1 MTADSRKIRV
11 AVRVR
16 PFNEREMEHNPRNI
30 IKVLDKSTL
39 MFDPDEDEDEFFFHG
54 VKQTHRDIT
63 KRVKKKLTMEYDDVF
78 DNTATNNDI
87 FEVCM
92 KPLVQSVM
100 NGYNCS
106 VFVYGATGAGKTH
119 TMLGNTD
126 CPGITF
132 LTMKELFRQIESLS
146 ELRKF
151 DIGISYLEVY
161 NELVMNL
168 LTKSGPLKLREDS
181 NGVVVSGLVLKQIHN
196 ATELLELL
204 ALGNRNRTQHPT
216 DANAESSRSHAIF
229 QVHIRMVEKK
239 TGQKRTVKLSMI
251 DLAGSERAASTKG
264 LGIRFK
270 EGANINKSLL
280 ALGNCIN
287 KLADGLKHI
296 PYRDSNLTRI
306 LKDSLGGNCQTVM
319 IANISPSSLTY
330 DDTYNTLKY
339 ASRAK
344 KIRTI
349 VRQNIVPSNVPKEF
363 LIKKVNEQAD
373 EIERLKSKLAD
384 LEEQLR
390 KKTQAIAAAESSSS
404 PALNETLLNTWIS
417 RIDSCYASMREALER
432 LIALKSKE
440 KLINM
445 RVKLKEQA
453 ETIARVVTLDGSHL
467 NEDIAKLEATI
478 DRYGKQVANQQADTS
493 RWKERLRHARR
504 HRNALR
510 EEVLQCELAPVLKG
524 YLSGKEAEIEALT
537 ATLWKDHVLQ
547 MSFTYDQENKL
558 WQNIMML
565 SGDII
570 QQNYLLLRSMDR
582 LDNATLD
589 KLKRLV
595 KLNQRQRGVTFFDDD
610 CQQDHRNDIDL
621 SSNSLDDIAN
631 LSDCCSDDAI
641 DFPPDNAIASSTL
654 TSVGGGANKRAKLND
669 GSESDTEPYS
679 TAQESEVESNSGVGR
694 NVFKKP
700 KTVGRAFSFKAT
712 TAGGATARPTVS
724 RRTPTKPTKAAGTA
738 GIGTLAS
745 QRLKVPR
752 LVVSNVAGGG
762 GGETN
767 APVRK
772 KMVLPGA
779 SGQDENKSD
788 TSDES
793 NGIGNIANST
803 FDIASVKDSQTESL
817 FSKVLVES
825 NVDPLVL
832 DKVLRRASMK
842 GGKMALSV
850 SKDNRKKSPKRI
862 GKSPRSVNRT
872 NNRTNASASSV
883 INRYRMMKAKDA
895 AGSSS
900 GGSSGSSSAT
910 ITKPLPSVMRTANNN
925 FESDSDRN
933 RHNRLMGIIKK

>member
-16 PFNEREMEHNPRNI
+16 PFNNQELEKNPRNI

-87 FEVCM
+87 YEVCM

-119 TMLGNTD
+119 TMLGSTD

-132 LTMKELFRQIESLS
+132 LTMKELFRQIESLNDV
-146 ELRKF
+146 RKF

-168 LTKSGPLKLREDS
+168 LTKSGPLKLREDA

-264 LGIRFK
+264 IGIRFK

-344 KIRTI
+344 KIRTT

-363 LIKKVNEQAD
+363 LVKKVNEQAE
-373 EIERLKSKLAD
+373 EIERLKAKLAD
-384 LEEQLR
+384 LEEQCR
-390 KKTQAIAAAESSSS
+390 KMAQTTAES
-404 PALNETLLNTWIS
+404 PAVDETLLNDWIS
-417 RIDSCYASMREALER
+417 RIDNCYATMREALER

-453 ETIARVVTLDGSHL
+453 EAIARVVTLDGSHL
-467 NEDIAKLEATI
+467 NEDIAKLEASI
-478 DRYGKQVANQQADTS
+478 DRCGKQVANQQSDKS
-493 RWKERLRHARR
+493 RWRDRLRQTRR
-504 HRNALR
+504 LRNTIR
-510 EEVLQCELAPVLKG
+510 EEVMRSELAIVLKG
-524 YLSGKEAEIEALT
+524 YLRGKEAEIEAVT

-582 LDNATLD
+582 LDNITLD

-610 CQQDHRNDIDL
+610 CQQERNDIDL
-621 SSNSLDDIAN
+621 STNSLDDIAN
-631 LSDCCSDDAI
+631 LSDCSEDAV
-641 DFPPDNAIASSTL
+641 DFPPDNAATL
-654 TSVGGGANKRAKLND
+654 AIGVGGGTNKRAKLND
-669 GSESDTEPYS
+669 GSESESEPYS
-679 TAQESEVESNSGVGR
+679 TTHDSESSVDR

-700 KTVGRAFSFKAT
+700 KTVSRAISFKT
-712 TAGGATARPTVS
+712 LTAGVVGRPPIS
-724 RRTPTKPTKAAGTA
+724 RRTPTKQTKPTATAA
-738 GIGTLAS
+738 AS

-752 LVVSNVAGGG
+752 LVVNNGLGAS
-762 GGETN
+762 

-772 KMVLPGA
+772 RMLPA
-779 SGQDENKSD
+779 TGQDQNKSD
-788 TSDES
+788 SSDDS

-803 FDIASVKDSQTESL
+803 FDIVTAKDTEAESL
-817 FSKVLVES
+817 FSNVLVES
-825 NVDPLVL
+825 NVPANVL
-832 DKVLRRASMK
+832 DKVLRRASIK
-842 GGKMALSV
+842 GAKLAVSV
-850 SKDNRKKSPKRI
+850 SKENRKKSPKRI
-862 GKSPRSVNRT
+862 GKSPRTVNRT

-883 INRYRMMKAKDA
+883 INRYRMMKAKDDST
-895 AGSSS
+895 GTSS
-900 GGSSGSSSAT
+900 GSSGSSSSLAPKVPT
-910 ITKPLPSVMRTANNN
+910 VRTANNN

-933 RHNRLMGIIKK
+933 RHNRLMGIVKK

>member
-16 PFNEREMEHNPRNI
+16 PFNNQELEKNPRNI

-87 FEVCM
+87 YEVCM

-119 TMLGNTD
+119 TMLGSTD

-132 LTMKELFRQIESLS
+132 LTMKELFRQIESLNDV
-146 ELRKF
+146 RKF

-168 LTKSGPLKLREDS
+168 LTKSGPLKLREDA

-264 LGIRFK
+264 VGIRFK

-344 KIRTI
+344 KIRTT

-363 LIKKVNEQAD
+363 LVKKVNEQAE
-373 EIERLKSKLAD
+373 EIERLKAKLAD
-384 LEEQLR
+384 LEEQCR
-390 KKTQAIAAAESSSS
+390 KMAQTTAES
-404 PALNETLLNTWIS
+404 PAADETLLNDWIS
-417 RIDSCYASMREALER
+417 RIDNCYATMREALER

-453 ETIARVVTLDGSHL
+453 EAIARVVTLDGSHL
-467 NEDIAKLEATI
+467 NEDIAKLEASI
-478 DRYGKQVANQQADTS
+478 DRCGKQVANQQSDKS
-493 RWKERLRHARR
+493 RWRDRLRQTRR
-504 HRNALR
+504 LRNTIR
-510 EEVLQCELAPVLKG
+510 EEVMRSELAIVLKG
-524 YLSGKEAEIEALT
+524 YLRGKEAEIEAVT

-582 LDNATLD
+582 LDNITLD

-610 CQQDHRNDIDL
+610 CQQERNDIDL
-621 SSNSLDDIAN
+621 STNSLDDIAN
-631 LSDCCSDDAI
+631 LSDCSEDAV
-641 DFPPDNAIASSTL
+641 DFPPDNAATL
-654 TSVGGGANKRAKLND
+654 AIGVGGGTNKRAKLND
-669 GSESDTEPYS
+669 GSESESEPYS
-679 TAQESEVESNSGVGR
+679 TTHDSESSVDR

-700 KTVGRAFSFKAT
+700 KTVSRATSFKT
-712 TAGGATARPTVS
+712 LTAGGVGRPTMS
-724 RRTPTKPTKAAGTA
+724 RRTPTKQTKPTATAA
-738 GIGTLAS
+738 AS

-752 LVVSNVAGGG
+752 LVVNNGLGAS
-762 GGETN
+762 

-772 KMVLPGA
+772 RMLPA
-779 SGQDENKSD
+779 TGQDQNKSD
-788 TSDES
+788 SSDDS

-803 FDIASVKDSQTESL
+803 FDIVTAKDTEAESL
-817 FSKVLVES
+817 FSNVLVES
-825 NVDPLVL
+825 NVPANVL
-832 DKVLRRASMK
+832 DKVLRRASIK
-842 GGKMALSV
+842 GAKLTVSV
-850 SKDNRKKSPKRI
+850 SKENRKKSPKRI

-883 INRYRMMKAKDA
+883 INRYRMMKAKDDST
-895 AGSSS
+895 GTSS
-900 GGSSGSSSAT
+900 GSSGSSSSLAPKVPT
-910 ITKPLPSVMRTANNN
+910 VRTANNN

-933 RHNRLMGIIKK
+933 RHNRLMGIVKK

>member
-100 NGYNCS
+100 NGENCS

-119 TMLGNTD
+119 TMLGNPD

-146 ELRKF
+146 EVRKF

-196 ATELLELL
+196 AAELLDLL

-319 IANISPSSLTY
+319 IANISPSSQTY

-363 LIKKVNEQAD
+363 LVKKVNEQAE
-373 EIERLKSKLAD
+373 EIERLKAKVAD

-390 KKTQAIAAAESSSS
+390 KKGQAAAAETSTS

-417 RIDSCYASMREALER
+417 RIDSCYASMREALEHF
-432 LIALKSKE
+432 IALKSKE

-453 ETIARVVTLDGSHL
+453 EHIARVVTLDGSHL
-467 NEDIAKLEATI
+467 NEDIAKLEASI
-478 DRYGKQVANQQADTS
+478 DRCGKQVANQQADTS

-504 HRNALR
+504 NRNALR
-510 EEVLQCELAPVLKG
+510 QEVLQCELAPVLKG
-524 YLSGKEAEIEALT
+524 YVSGKEAEIEAVT

-582 LDNATLD
+582 LDNLTLD

-595 KLNQRQRGVTFFDDD
+595 KLNQRQRGVTFLDDD
-610 CQQDHRNDIDL
+610 CQQDYRNGIDL

-631 LSDCCSDDAI
+631 LSDCSEDAI
-641 DFPPDNAIASSTL
+641 DFPPDNAVASSTL
-654 TSVGGGANKRAKLND
+654 TSVEGGSSKRAKLND

-679 TAQESEVESNSGVGR
+679 TVQESEPEAGVER

-700 KTVGRAFSFKAT
+700 KTVGRTISFKAT
-712 TAGGATARPTVS
+712 TAGGISARPTLS
-724 RRTPTKPTKAAGTA
+724 RRTPTKQQQTRSAAAATA
-738 GIGTLAS
+738 AVITHAS

-752 LVVSNVAGGG
+752 LVVSNTFGGM
-762 GGETN
+762 N
-767 APVRK
+767 APVGK
-772 KMVLPGA
+772 KMAMPRGA
-779 SGQDENKSD
+779 GGQDENKSD

-803 FDIASVKDSQTESL
+803 FDIASAKDSETESL
-817 FSKVLVES
+817 FSNVLVES
-825 NVDPLVL
+825 NVDPHVL

-842 GGKMALSV
+842 GGKMTLSV
-850 SKDNRKKSPKRI
+850 NKENRKKSPKRI

-883 INRYRMMKAKDA
+883 INRYRMMKAKDT

-900 GGSSGSSSAT
+900 GGSSSASSMASS
-910 ITKPLPSVMRTANNN
+910 KPLPSAMRTANNN
-925 FESDSDRN
+925 FESDGDRN

>member
-16 PFNEREMEHNPRNI
+16 PFNNQELEKNPRNI

-87 FEVCM
+87 YEVCM

-119 TMLGNTD
+119 TMLGSTD

-132 LTMKELFRQIESLS
+132 LTMKELFRQIESLNDV
-146 ELRKF
+146 RKF

-168 LTKSGPLKLREDS
+168 LTKSGPLKLREDA

-264 LGIRFK
+264 VGIRFK

-344 KIRTI
+344 KIRTT

-363 LIKKVNEQAD
+363 LVKKVNEQAE
-373 EIERLKSKLAD
+373 EIERLKAKLAD
-384 LEEQLR
+384 LEEQCR
-390 KKTQAIAAAESSSS
+390 KMAQTTAES
-404 PALNETLLNTWIS
+404 PPVDETLLNDWIS
-417 RIDSCYASMREALER
+417 RIDNCYATMREALER

-453 ETIARVVTLDGSHL
+453 EAIARVVTLDGSHL
-467 NEDIAKLEATI
+467 NEDIAKLEASI
-478 DRYGKQVANQQADTS
+478 DRCGKQVANQQSDKS
-493 RWKERLRHARR
+493 RWRDRLRQTRR
-504 HRNALR
+504 LRNTIR
-510 EEVLQCELAPVLKG
+510 EEVMRSELAIVLKG
-524 YLSGKEAEIEALT
+524 YLRGKEAEIEAVT

-582 LDNATLD
+582 LDNITLD

-610 CQQDHRNDIDL
+610 CQQERNDIDL
-621 SSNSLDDIAN
+621 STNSLDDIAN
-631 LSDCCSDDAI
+631 LSDCSEDAV
-641 DFPPDNAIASSTL
+641 DFPPDNAATL
-654 TSVGGGANKRAKLND
+654 AIGVGGGTNKRAKLND
-669 GSESDTEPYS
+669 GSESESEPYS
-679 TAQESEVESNSGVGR
+679 TTHDSESSVDR

-700 KTVGRAFSFKAT
+700 KTVSRAISFKT
-712 TAGGATARPTVS
+712 LTAGVVGRPPIS
-724 RRTPTKPTKAAGTA
+724 RRTPTKQTKPTATAA
-738 GIGTLAS
+738 AS

-752 LVVSNVAGGG
+752 LVVNNGLGAS
-762 GGETN
+762 

-772 KMVLPGA
+772 RMLPA
-779 SGQDENKSD
+779 TGQDQNKSD
-788 TSDES
+788 SSDDS

-803 FDIASVKDSQTESL
+803 FDIVTAKDTEAESL
-817 FSKVLVES
+817 FSNVLVES
-825 NVDPLVL
+825 NVPANVL
-832 DKVLRRASMK
+832 DKVLRRASIK
-842 GGKMALSV
+842 GAKLTVSV
-850 SKDNRKKSPKRI
+850 SKENRKKSPKRI

-883 INRYRMMKAKDA
+883 INRYRMMKAKDDST
-895 AGSSS
+895 GTSS
-900 GGSSGSSSAT
+900 GSSGSSTSLAPKVPT
-910 ITKPLPSVMRTANNN
+910 VRTANNN

-933 RHNRLMGIIKK
+933 RHNRLMGIVKK